1 MDASDPKVIKP
12 LVAWECREPDRN
24 GGRTTCAYRESHSAV
39 FTNVTLLHRQGCGSQ
54 DSRPSLPTGTGLTL
68 ATTSDKRWPIVL

>member
-24 GGRTTCAYRESHSAV
+24 GGRTTCAYRKSHSAV
-39 FTNVTLLHRQGCGSQ
+39 LTNVTLLRCAQN
-54 DSRPSLPTGTGLTL
+54 LPQYQFVGTGFGCELNRNLTN
-68 ATTSDKRWPIVL
+68 